1 MKIVILG
8 GGIASISLAYF
19 LQKKKEIKEILIL
32 EKEKKPGGLLRSYNI
47 NGIFY
52 DVGPHIIFSKNKDIL
67 KLILSVLGKNKNKLR
82 RSNKII
88 YDKNTLI
95 KYPFENE
102 LYKLPPKDL
111 NFALD
116 KFLSN
121 KYSKLKPKTMKD
133 FFLKNFGEG
142 IFKLYLGPYNNK
154 IWKMD
159 TSKLDTQMVER
170 IPRPPNEDI
179 IKSAKGFK
187 TEGYKHQLYFHY
199 PKIGGIQSLFDAFY
213 NKLNSKIKIIK
224 SQNIKKISSKSEKL
238 IIRTTKKDYH
248 ADKVF
253 STIPLKSFSSLY
265 KSNSLIEKSSK
276 KLQYNS
282 IIISMVNLKG
292 NFGGKN
298 FALMVPKKKIIFHR
312 ISKLDFLGKN
322 YTKKNSTTF
331 QIEIT
336 FRKNSKIDK
345 MTDKEIFESIFLGLK
360 ELNFIKNKSDIN
372 FKSLKRFKYAY
383 VIYDLNHR
391 KCVDKIINYY
401 KKKNITFLGRWGS
414 WEYLNS
420 DQVIA
425 QSFETAKKFLKYN
438 V

>member
-179 IKSAKGFK
+179 IKSAKGVK